1 MLKGQASKEYLSN
14 KPLLLNLT
22 LKRAK
27 LFVNKSDLCTMSVS
41 YYHLLLHEK
50 KEY

>member
-22 LKRAK
+22 LKRADI
-27 LFVNKSDLCTMSVS
+27 FVNKSDLRTLSAGS
-41 YYHLLLHEK
+41 
-50 KEY
+50 